1 MALVRDPR
9 TGLMVEVPDSSPAA
23 ALQAAAAQPVIG
35 PRSQVGATPAP
46 VAPAARLTPQALDT
60 GRIAPGAFDVTPG
73 ITDFLSSQPSTV
85 GPTVRFGVQP
95 PPAAPAQSALVPR
108 FQLNTPAPVPTPA
121 AAASPP
127 NAASAEI
134 NAQTQQ
140 LAEFRRQ
147 TNALQTQA
155 MERQNQLMADRALT
169 RGEQAAPAPIPG
181 VRGDYN
187 LANTST
193 VDAAGNI
200 TSTLRQPVG
209 AGLTFGFGENGAPT
223 AREVLDRFSAQD
235 QAARDRAQIRVAE
248 ARQRA
253 DLSRLRDLEKDPVA
267 YRRALQTLQVTAP
280 QLVGAQDRAAE
291 SATSNAKIGAELT
304 LGNQRTEAALLQ
316 QLLANQAQ
324 VEAASIAGQ
333 ASIGAQQARAQQA
346 VGLELLKAQS
356 PQGQKAAAQA
366 RLAELQLALALG
378 ALADR
383 DTQTALAAATGG
395 RPPQARVATDAVG
408 IPRGVY
414 DAAGNFTPYSP
425 DQLDEI
431 RAAFGSTL
439 GE

>member
-1 MALVRDPR
+1 MALVYDENGRLVDD
-9 TGLMVEVPDSSPAA
+9 GLGPQGRPALRPTTA
-23 ALQAAAAQPVIG
+23 
-35 PRSQVGATPAP
+35 AP
-46 VAPAARLTPQALDT
+46 VAVDPFAPRVGGAGQPGVAPMVTLGTGPRGGGATQLPAP
-60 GRIAPGAFDVTPG
+60 
-73 ITDFLSSQPSTV
+73 
-85 GPTVRFGVQP
+85 
-95 PPAAPAQSALVPR
+95 SALVPR
-108 FQLNTPAPVPTPA
+108 FQFNTPAPVPAPA
-121 AAASPP
+121 AAASPVVAPLTPPP

-181 VRGDYN
+181 VRGNYN

-200 TSTLRQPVG
+200 SSTLRQPVG

-223 AREVLDRFSAQD
+223 AREVLDRFAAQD
-235 QAARDRAQIRVAE
+235 QATRDRAQIRVAE

-253 DLSRLRDLEKDPVA
+253 DLSRLRDLENDPVA

-291 SATSNAKIGAELT
+291 SATNNAKIGAELT

-333 ASIGAQQARAQQA
+333 ATIGAQQSRTQQA

-356 PQGQKAAAQA
+356 PQGQNAAVQAQL
-366 RLAELQLALALG
+366 RQLQLALATG
-378 ALADR
+378 ALASG
-383 DTQTALAAATGG
+383 DTQTALAAATGA
-395 RPPQARVATDAVG
+395 RPQQLRVATDAVG
-408 IPRGVY
+408 VPRGVY
-414 DAAGNFTPYSP
+414 DAAGNFIPYSP
-425 DQLDEI
+425 EQ
-431 RAAFGSTL
+431 RAAIQAAYGTTQ

>member
-9 TGLMVEVPDSSPAA
+9 TGMMVEVPDNSPAA

-95 PPAAPAQSALVPR
+95 PPAAPARSALVPR

-155 MERQNQLMADRALT
+155 MERQNQLMADRALM
-169 RGEQAAPAPIPG
+169 RGEQTAPAAIPG

-200 TSTLRQPVG
+200 SSTLRQPVG

-223 AREVLDRFSAQD
+223 AREVLDRFAAQD

-291 SATSNAKIGAELT
+291 SATNNAKIGAELT
-304 LGNQRTEAALLQ
+304 LGNQRAEAALLQ

-333 ASIGAQQARAQQA
+333 ATIGAQQARTQQA

-366 RLAELQLALALG
+366 QLAELQLALALG